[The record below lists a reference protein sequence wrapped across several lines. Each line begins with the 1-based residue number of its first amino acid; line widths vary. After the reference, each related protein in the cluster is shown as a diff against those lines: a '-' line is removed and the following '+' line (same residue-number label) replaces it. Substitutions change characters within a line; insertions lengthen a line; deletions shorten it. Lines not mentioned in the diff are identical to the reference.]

1 MDLGAQQELT
11 GAEALVKILEE
22 KGVEVLFGYP
32 GGANLPIFDALIG
45 SKVQPVLSRHEQGSI
60 HMAEGYARVKHAPG
74 VVLATSGPGAT
85 NLVTGLADALLDSI
99 PIVALTGQIPRE
111 NIGTDA
117 FQEVDCFN
125 ITMPVTKHNELIRN
139 NSELVLAL
147 ETAFYLADSGRKGP
161 CLIDFPVD
169 LLAAKFPFDF
179 SEKPNLPGYKPTTK
193 GNIGQVKKA
202 IKAIKNA
209 ERPIVLIG
217 GGIVLSRAVPE
228 LLEFVRKSQLPVVRT
243 LLGTG
248 VIPVDDPLYIGMIG
262 THGNQLANDIV
273 QEDADLIIAI
283 GTKLGNRSTVARGMF
298 AQNAKLI
305 HLDIDPAEIGKIQKV
320 DIPIVGD
327 VKETLQMINE
337 RIDEKPIREDV
348 KAWKK
353 GKKIEHMLPT
363 HDNAEVLEV
372 VLKSLSQIDQKLHV
386 TTDVGRHQMWANH
399 YCTNPKHLPLIT
411 SAGLGT
417 MGFGLPAAIGAW
429 FADRDTTAV
438 NVSGDGSF
446 MMNMQ
451 EFLVAVEHQIPL
463 VVMII
468 NDQRL
473 SMIREL
479 QNMKYGERHTVHDLG
494 KSIDYIKF
502 AESMGGTGYEVH
514 HQEMIFPIITKAI
527 ASGRPCIID
536 FDIEKIANSAH
547 LKALGS

>member
-147 ETAFYLADSGRKGP
+147 ETAFYVANTGRKGP

-179 SEKPNLPGYKPTTK
+179 DERPNLPGYKPTTK
-193 GNIGQVKKA
+193 GNIGQIKKA

-217 GGIVLSRAVPE
+217 GGIVLSRAIPE

-273 QEDADLIIAI
+273 QKEADLIVAI
-283 GTKLGNRSTVARGMF
+283 GTKLGNRSTVAKGMF

-327 VKETLQMINE
+327 VKETLQIINE

-348 KAWKK
+348 VAWKK

-363 HDNAEVLEV
+363 SDNAEVLEV
-372 VLKSLSQIDQKLHV
+372 VLKALSQMDQKLHV

-429 FADRDTTAV
+429 FADRGTTVV

-451 EFLVAVEHQIPL
+451 EFLVAVEHQIPI

-494 KSIDYIKF
+494 KSMDYIKF

-514 HQEMIFPIITKAI
+514 HQEMIFPIINKAI
-527 ASGRPCIID
+527 ASRKPCIID
-536 FDIEKIANSAH
+536 FDIAKIANSAH